1 LPKSRAGFGRL
12 GIMVSVAGLVLAVAA
27 VGLGEVTTLAGT
39 PFQFGELLGK
49 GPVVLVF
56 WNSWL
61 PDSESFAALLPE
73 LDKEMARRGW
83 QGALILFQD
92 EPAAAGLLGS
102 SDRLVPL
109 ADRRGELVR
118 RFQVTRAPAVV
129 LLNAEGAV
137 LGRAGHDRES
147 VLRLLAQ
154 GAGQ

>member
-1 LPKSRAGFGRL
+1 
-12 GIMVSVAGLVLAVAA
+12 MVGVAGLMLAVAA
-27 VGLGEVTTLAGT
+27 GGLGEVTTLAGT
-39 PFQFGELLGK
+39 PFQFGDLLGK

-73 LDKEMARRGW
+73 LEREMTRRGW
-83 QGALILFQD
+83 QGALVLFQD

-102 SDRLVPL
+102 SDRFVPL
-109 ADRRGELVR
+109 ADRRGELLR

-129 LLNAEGAV
+129 LLDATGSV

-147 VLRLLAQ
+147 VFRLLSQ